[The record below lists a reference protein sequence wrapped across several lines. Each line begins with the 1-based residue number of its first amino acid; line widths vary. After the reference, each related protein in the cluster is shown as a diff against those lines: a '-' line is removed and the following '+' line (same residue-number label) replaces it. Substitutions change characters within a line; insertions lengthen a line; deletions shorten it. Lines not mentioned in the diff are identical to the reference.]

1 MSRRYE
7 LFQFRKYQNPWNPAD
22 HVPPKIREKK
32 FEPGISY
39 LSVGTLLSIF
49 QFSFVRDRIF
59 SFSFVGKKIYITSS
73 SFVSNACHLQFRP
86 KWNVERH
93 LVVFNW
99 HNRVNN
105 RRDNGTDM
113 STCKL
118 REIHSHVRAESLVHL
133 VAPMGV
139 IQLII
144 YYHRV
149 VFTIFVSQSFSGYGD
164 SGIIFEQSS

>member
-1 MSRRYE
+1 MFHQKFERRNLNLGSLIYRSVRYFQFFSSLSFE
-7 LFQFRKYQNPWNPAD
+7 IEFFHSHLWEKKYILLLLRLFQTLATC
-22 HVPPKIREKK
+22 K
-32 FEPGISY
+32 F
-39 LSVGTLLSIF
+39 
-49 QFSFVRDRIF
+49 
-59 SFSFVGKKIYITSS
+59 SS
-73 SFVSNACHLQFRP
+73 EM
-86 KWNVERH
+86 ERH
-93 LVVFNW
+93 LVVF
-99 HNRVNN
+99 NRVNN
-105 RRDNGTDM
+105 RRDNGADM